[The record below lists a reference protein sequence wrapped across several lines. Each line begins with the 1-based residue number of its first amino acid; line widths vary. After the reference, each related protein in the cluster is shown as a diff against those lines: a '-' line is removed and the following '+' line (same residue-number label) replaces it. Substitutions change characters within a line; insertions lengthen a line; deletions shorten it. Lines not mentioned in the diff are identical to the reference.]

1 MSQAPISAF
10 ESTKGMLYFA
20 RMLDKIRKHARGE
33 LREDFLGNIGIA
45 LDGRCAD
52 HLNVPY
58 DKIRIRTL
66 EGGSNEE
73 ILDWCFSEGR
83 KLDDNDI
90 LIWNHFASKLGWND
104 QVSELLAT
112 RKAESGLSDCDEIT
126 TMFEY
131 FEYDEGRKSHA

>member
-1 MSQAPISAF
+1 MTQAPASAF
-10 ESTKGMLYFA
+10 EQTHGMVYFP

-33 LREDFLGNIGIA
+33 LREDFHGNIGIA

-52 HLNVPY
+52 HMNVPY
-58 DKIRIRTL
+58 DKIRLRTL
-66 EGGSNEE
+66 EGGSDEE
-73 ILDWCFSEGR
+73 ILEWCFANGR

-131 FEYDEGRKSHA
+131 FEYDEGRK